1 MSRPEISVVMPF
13 AGDAEAAA
21 LAVQTLVALRRIPGD
36 ELILADNS
44 GTASPAPEVRVVL
57 AQRERSPAHA
67 RNVGAAHATREWI
80 LFLDADCRGPE
91 DLLDAYFAEPVDERA
106 GALAGEVV
114 PATGG
119 ATLAERYGAARG
131 FLSQRAH
138 LEHPFRPRAVAANL
152 LVRRVA
158 FEQIG
163 GFFEGVRAAEDT
175 DFSWRLQAAGWR
187 LELRPDAFVVH
198 RYRTSLGELRR
209 QWRGYAAGR
218 AWLARRYEGFEPE
231 PALARALRRGL
242 RRRGRRRAD
251 ATGAG
256 GGRRPGR
263 LDRGRYLA
271 LDALLSLD
279 ELAGFALSNRPV
291 ARIDGRPTAQV
302 VLVADRF
309 PAPGDPLVDLAR
321 TLAAGARVEAAARP
335 ERVEPSVS
343 RALRVDYRED
353 DGPAARARALAA
365 LLARHPLRAGLD
377 VVRRRAGEPKLSA
390 LAPAVGRLAEDPAA
404 RVLPLGEGAL
414 VTAERLA
421 RLAGRRL
428 ERAPRP

>member
-1 MSRPEISVVMPF
+1 MSRPEISAVMPF

-21 LAVQTLVALRRIPGD
+21 RAVQTLVALRRLPGD

-57 AQRERSPAHA
+57 ARGERSPAHA
-67 RNVGAAHATREWI
+67 RNVGAAHAAREWI

-91 DLLDAYFAEPVDERA
+91 DLLDAYFAEPVDERV

-114 PATGG
+114 PAPGG
-119 ATLAERYGAARG
+119 ETLAERYGAARG
-131 FLSQRAH
+131 FLSQQAH

-152 LVRRVA
+152 LVRRAA

-198 RYRTSLGELRR
+198 RYRASLGELRR

-218 AWLARRYEGFEPE
+218 AWLARRYDGFEPE

-242 RRRGRRRAD
+242 RRRDPRRS
-251 ATGAG
+251 GAG
-256 GGRRPGR
+256 GGRRAGR
-263 LDRGRYLA
+263 LDRGRYLV
-271 LDALLSLD
+271 LDALLSLE

-291 ARIDGRPTAQV
+291 ARIDGRPAAQV
-302 VLVADRF
+302 VFVADRF
-309 PAPGDPLVDLAR
+309 PAAGDPLVDLAR
-321 TLAAGARVEAAARP
+321 MVAAGARVEAAARP
-335 ERVEPSVS
+335 ERVEPTVT

-353 DGPAARARALAA
+353 DGAAARAGALAT
-365 LLARHPLRAGLD
+365 LLARHPLRAALD
-377 VVRRRAGEPKLSA
+377 VVRRHSGEPKLSA
-390 LAPAVGRLAEDPAA
+390 LAPAAGRLAEDPAA

-414 VTAERLA
+414 ATAERLA